1 MVRILFIAIEIIAIE
16 ARCDD
21 FDFNSSHDNVQ
32 VGVETN
38 S

>member
-1 MVRILFIAIEIIAIE
+1 MVRALFIVVEV
-16 ARCDD
+16 RRDD
-21 FDFNSSHDNVQ
+21 IDFNSSHDNLQ

>member
-1 MVRILFIAIEIIAIE
+1 MVRILFIAIAFIAIE
-16 ARCDD
+16 ARCDE
-21 FDFNSSHDNVQ
+21 FDFNSSYDNLQ